1 MARWILC
8 VLALAA
14 TPALAQNPIQ
24 LPTQYPT
31 GDTNYTAHG
40 RRMQPSRNP
49 LDSARADSLKAPR
62 ILVEWPDPDSTM
74 AQLLQRTGYTSTR
87 YQSKDAQL
95 NSSRHELRLSGK
107 AAVSRVQTTLVA
119 DTIVYNDSLKVMRAT
134 APLADTIFLRDPS
147 QGTADLLAQ
156 GRLEYD
162 LRRHF
167 GLVNRLSTSSA
178 QNGQTWYIYGHA
190 AAVKGDTTGQGK
202 SISYAED
209 ASITSCDL
217 PDPHYHFQSSE
228 VKIISKT
235 LLVARPAVLYVADI
249 PVLWLPFIFQD
260 MRSGR
265 RSGIIPPRFSITDI
279 VRTTP
284 DYVRSVDN
292 LGYYF
297 NINDYMDALVSFDWR
312 SGTSTQA
319 GDLGY
324 SKFNGEY
331 RYRWLNRFVSGGIA
345 ASYWTM
351 SDSSRNILFSW
362 QHAQQFSQSSSLNMN
377 LNYSSN
383 TKANLQDAL
392 TAAQALAAISSQLSL
407 TKKLG
412 LFNLSA
418 GGSRSQYTGR
428 DLVNQDFPNFSVT
441 PAGPINLASWL
452 QWTPTLQVDNS
463 QQFNLDNNSLF
474 LYSSK
479 NGVIDSTEVKAN
491 TRTTTATFNTPLR
504 IGRFE
509 LNNSFRYNDQL
520 NDLPT
525 TITQFDF
532 NTGEETGA
540 RTYANFRK
548 TQLDWDTQFS
558 LPGIL
563 QGTWN
568 VAPFVSLTNADG
580 SYSYLVRTTLTN
592 GDWVSQSKRV
602 QTGISASP
610 TFFAFFPGFGPFS
623 RLRQSIQPRLSFAYA
638 PASDVSDAFLQA
650 TGRTRFGYLGG
661 LRQETMQL
669 QLNQTLEAKL
679 RSKSDTAPDA
689 GEKIR
694 LLTINSSPLNYDF
707 VVAARTHRFGVTSNS
722 FSYNLQSDLLPGLDF
737 SSSYSLFQGDP
748 LSDTA
753 QFKPFRT
760 TTTATFTIGKKSN
773 PFATLQ
779 RIFGRTAPVDTNPVG
794 SNLSGSGMYGTD
806 ASGMSPTGI
815 NSLPAIAG
823 SVGSRYPYAIDA
835 NAGWNLQVSYTSSR
849 ARPITGS
856 NVRQVDV
863 KALCA
868 PYQIDPISYQRCLQ
882 NPPAIDSVPPIIGG
896 ATQYVNPSQST
907 LRGNLSFHITPR
919 WSMQWTTGYDFEAH
933 QFSDHVV
940 SLQRDM
946 HDWRAIFAFTQAPG
960 GNFSF
965 TFFISLIAEPNLK
978 FNYDKRTYRPVQT
991 SQLIAPTPSS
1001 TAPTATITAPANNAS
1016 FVQGTSET
1024 FTGSATDPLNGTL
1037 TGGSLVWKDNVSGQI
1052 GTGNSFATAS
1062 LSAGPH
1068 VITLTATDS
1077 QGLTGTATINVTVTA
1092 PPPTPP

>member
-1 MARWILC
+1 VIVRRILC
-8 VLALAA
+8 ALALAA
-14 TPALAQNPIQ
+14 TPALAQNPTP
-24 LPTQYPT
+24 LPTQYPNSGQFP
-31 GDTNYTAHG
+31 GDTNYQHG

-49 LDSARADSLKAPR
+49 ADSARADSLKAPR

-74 AQLLQRTGYTSTR
+74 AQLLQRTGYTTTR

-95 NSSRHELRLSGK
+95 NSNTHSLKLSGK
-107 AAVSRVQTTLVA
+107 AAVERVQTTLVA
-119 DTIVYNDSLKVMRAT
+119 DTIIYNDSLRVMRAT
-134 APLADTIFLRDPS
+134 APMSDTIFLRDPS

-190 AAVKGDTTGQGK
+190 AAVKGDTTGKGH

-217 PDPHYHFQSSE
+217 PVPHYHFQSSE
-228 VKIISKT
+228 VKIISKS

-265 RSGIIPPRFSITDI
+265 RSGIIPPRFGVTDI
-279 VRTTP
+279 VRTSP
-284 DYVRSVDN
+284 DYVRSIDN

-297 NINDYMDALVSFDWR
+297 NINDYMDALLSYDWR
-312 SGTSTQA
+312 SGTSNQE
-319 GDLGY
+319 GDFGY
-324 SKFNGEY
+324 NKLNGEF
-331 RYRWLNRFVSGGIA
+331 RYRWLNRFVSGGIR
-345 ASYWTM
+345 ASYWTY
-351 SDSSRNILFSW
+351 SNGDRTIGFNW

-377 LNYSSN
+377 LNYTSN
-383 TKANLQDAL
+383 TTVYQQDAL
-392 TAAQALAAISSQLSL
+392 TVAQALAAISSQLAL

-412 LFNLSA
+412 PFNITA
-418 GGSRSQYTGR
+418 GGSRSQYAGR

-441 PAGPINLASWL
+441 AQPINIASWL
-452 QWTPTLQVDNS
+452 AWTPTLQVDNN
-463 QQFNLDNNSLF
+463 QAFNLDNNSIF
-474 LYSSK
+474 RYFF
-479 NGVIDSTEVKAN
+479 DSTGKFDSSEVKAN
-491 TRTTTATFNTPLR
+491 TRTTTANFSTPLR

-509 LNNSFRYNDQL
+509 LNNTFRYNDQL

-525 TITQFDF
+525 TVTQFDF
-532 NTGEETGA
+532 NTGVQTGS

-592 GDWVSQSKRV
+592 GEWVSQSKRV

-638 PASDVSDAFLQA
+638 PAADVSDQFLLA
-650 TGRTRFGYLGG
+650 TGRTRSGYLGG
-661 LRQETMQL
+661 LRQETMQF

-679 RSKSDTAPDA
+679 HSKSDTAPDA
-689 GEKIR
+689 GDKIR
-694 LLTINSSPLNYDF
+694 LLTINASPIDYDF
-707 VVAARTHRFGVTSNS
+707 VVAARTHRFGITSNS
-722 FSYNLQSDLLPGLDF
+722 FSYNLQSDLLPGFDF
-737 SSSYSLFQGDP
+737 SSNYSLFQGDP

-760 TTTATFTIGKKSN
+760 GLTATFTIGKKSN
-773 PFATLQ
+773 PFTTLRKLFGGATP
-779 RIFGRTAPVDTNPVG
+779 ADTNPVG
-794 SNLSGSGMYGTD
+794 SNLTGN
-806 ASGMSPTGI
+806 GMSGIDQTGMGI
-815 NSLPAIAG
+815 NALPATAG

-835 NAGWNLQVSYTSSR
+835 NQGWNLQVSFTSSR
-849 ARPITGS
+849 SRPITGT
-856 NVRQVDV
+856 NVKVLDV

-868 PYQIDPISYQRCLQ
+868 PYLVDPIAYQRCLQ
-882 NPPAIDSVPPIIGG
+882 SPPPTDTVSQIIGG
-896 ATQYVNPSQST
+896 ATQYVSPSQST

-919 WSMQWTTGYDFEAH
+919 WSMQWTTGYDFELH
-933 QFSDHVV
+933 EFSDHVV

-946 HDWRAIFAFTQAPG
+946 HDWRAIFAFTQAPN
-960 GNFSF
+960 GNFAF
-965 TFFISLIAEPNLK
+965 NFYISLIAEPNLK
-978 FNYDKRTYRPVQT
+978 FNYDRRTYRPQVV
-991 SQLIAPTPSS
+991 P
-1001 TAPTATITAPANNAS
+1001 
-1016 FVQGTSET
+1016 
-1024 FTGSATDPLNGTL
+1024 
-1037 TGGSLVWKDNVSGQI
+1037 
-1052 GTGNSFATAS
+1052 
-1062 LSAGPH
+1062 
-1068 VITLTATDS
+1068 
-1077 QGLTGTATINVTVTA
+1077 
-1092 PPPTPP
+1092 

>member
-1 MARWILC
+1 VIVRWILC
-8 VLALAA
+8 ALALAA
-14 TPALAQNPIQ
+14 APALAQNPVQ

-31 GDTNYTAHG
+31 SGQFPGDTNFTSHG

-49 LDSARADSLKAPR
+49 ADSARADSLKAPR

-74 AQLLQRTGYTSTR
+74 AQLLQRTGYTTTR

-95 NSSRHELRLSGK
+95 NSIKHELKLSGK
-107 AAVSRVQTTLVA
+107 APMS
-119 DTIVYNDSLKVMRAT
+119 DTIY
-134 APLADTIFLRDPS
+134 LRDPS

-167 GLVNRLSTSSA
+167 GLVNQLSTSSA

-190 AAVKGDTTGQGK
+190 AAVKGDTTGKGH

-228 VKIISKT
+228 VKIISKS

-265 RSGIIPPRFSITDI
+265 RSGIIPPRFGVTDI
-279 VRTTP
+279 VRTSP
-284 DYVRSVDN
+284 DYVRSIDN

-297 NINDYMDALVSFDWR
+297 NINDYMDALVSYDWR
-312 SGTSTQA
+312 SGTSNQE
-319 GDLGY
+319 GDFGY
-324 SKFNGEY
+324 NKFNGEY
-331 RYRWLNRFVSGGIA
+331 RYRWLNRFVSGGIRT
-345 ASYWTM
+345 SYWTY
-351 SDSSRNILFSW
+351 SNGDKTIGFNW
-362 QHAQQFSQSSSLNMN
+362 QHSQQFSQSSSLNMN
-377 LNYSSN
+377 LNYTSN
-383 TKANLQDAL
+383 TTVYQQDAL
-392 TAAQALAAISSQLSL
+392 TVAQALAAISSQLAL

-412 LFNLSA
+412 PFNITA
-418 GGSRSQYTGR
+418 GGSRSQYAGR

-452 QWTPTLQVDNS
+452 QWTPTLQVDNN
-463 QQFNLDNNSLF
+463 QAFNLDNNSLF
-474 LYSSK
+474 RYSTNSA
-479 NGVIDSTEVKAN
+479 GQLDSTEVKAN
-491 TRTTTATFNTPLR
+491 TRTTSATFSTPLR

-525 TITQFDF
+525 TVTQFDF
-532 NTGEETGA
+532 NTGVQTGA
-540 RTYANFRK
+540 RTFANFRK

-580 SYSYLVRTTLTN
+580 SYAYLVRTTLTN
-592 GDWVSQSKRV
+592 GDWVSQAKRI

-623 RLRQSIQPRLSFAYA
+623 RIRQSIQPRLSFAYA
-638 PASDVSDAFLQA
+638 PAADVSDAFLQA
-650 TGRTRFGYLGG
+650 TGRTRSGYLGG
-661 LRQETMQL
+661 LRQETMQF

-679 RSKSDTAPDA
+679 HSKSDTAPDA
-689 GEKIR
+689 GDKIR
-694 LLTINSSPLNYDF
+694 LLTINASPIDYDF

-722 FSYNLQSDLLPGLDF
+722 FSYNLQSDLLPGFDF
-737 SSSYSLFQGDP
+737 SSNYSLFQGDP

-760 TTTATFTIGKKSN
+760 GLTATFTIGKKSN
-773 PFATLQ
+773 PFATLH
-779 RIFGRTAPVDTNPVG
+779 RIFGGGAPRDTTPVG
-794 SNLSGSGMYGTD
+794 ADLTGNGMYSTD
-806 ASGMSPTGI
+806 GTGI
-815 NSLPAIAG
+815 NALPATAG

-835 NAGWNLQVSYTSSR
+835 NQGWNLQVSFTSSR
-849 ARPITGS
+849 SRPITGT
-856 NVRQVDV
+856 NVKILDV
-863 KALCA
+863 RALCQ
-868 PYQIDPISYQRCLQ
+868 PFIVDPIAFQRCLQ
-882 NPPAIDSVPPIIGG
+882 SPPPTDTVSQIIGG
-896 ATQYVNPSQST
+896 ATQFVSPSQST

-919 WSMQWTTGYDFEAH
+919 WSMQWTTGYDFELH

-946 HDWRAIFAFTQAPG
+946 HDWRAIFAFTQAPN
-960 GNFSF
+960 GNFAF
-965 TFFISLIAEPNLK
+965 NFYISLIAEPNLK
-978 FNYDKRTYRPVQT
+978 FNYDRRTYRPQPV
-991 SQLIAPTPSS
+991 P
-1001 TAPTATITAPANNAS
+1001 
-1016 FVQGTSET
+1016 
-1024 FTGSATDPLNGTL
+1024 
-1037 TGGSLVWKDNVSGQI
+1037 
-1052 GTGNSFATAS
+1052 
-1062 LSAGPH
+1062 
-1068 VITLTATDS
+1068 
-1077 QGLTGTATINVTVTA
+1077 
-1092 PPPTPP
+1092 

>member
-1 MARWILC
+1 VIVRRILC
-8 VLALAA
+8 ALALAA
-14 TPALAQNPIQ
+14 TPALAQNPMP
-24 LPTQYPT
+24 LPTQYPNSGQFP
-31 GDTNYTAHG
+31 GDTNYSHG

-49 LDSARADSLKAPR
+49 ADSARADSLKAPR

-74 AQLLQRTGYTSTR
+74 AQLLQRTGYTTTR

-95 NSSRHELRLSGK
+95 NSINHELKLSGK
-107 AAVSRVQTTLVA
+107 AAVERVQTTLVA
-119 DTIVYNDSLKVMRAT
+119 DTIVYNDSLRVMRAT
-134 APLADTIFLRDPS
+134 APMTDTIFLRDPS

-190 AAVKGDTTGQGK
+190 AAVKGDTTGQGH

-217 PDPHYHFQSSE
+217 PEPHYHFQSSE
-228 VKIISKT
+228 VKIISKS

-265 RSGIIPPRFSITDI
+265 RSGIIPPRFGVTDI
-279 VRTTP
+279 VRTSP
-284 DYVRSVDN
+284 DYVRSIDN

-297 NINDYMDALVSFDWR
+297 NINDYMDALLSYDWR
-312 SGTSTQA
+312 SGTSNQE
-319 GDLGY
+319 GDFGY
-324 SKFNGEY
+324 NKLNGEF
-331 RYRWLNRFVSGGIA
+331 RYRWLNRFVSGGIR
-345 ASYWTM
+345 ASYWTY
-351 SDSSRNILFSW
+351 SNGDRTIGFNW

-377 LNYSSN
+377 LNYTSN
-383 TKANLQDAL
+383 TTVYQQDAL
-392 TAAQALAAISSQLSL
+392 TVAQALAAISSQLAL

-412 LFNLSA
+412 PFNITA
-418 GGSRSQYTGR
+418 GGSRSQYAGR

-441 PAGPINLASWL
+441 AQPINIASWL
-452 QWTPTLQVDNS
+452 AWTPTLQVDNN
-463 QQFNLDNNSLF
+463 QAFNLDNNSIF
-474 LYSSK
+474 RYFF
-479 NGVIDSTEVKAN
+479 DSTGKFDSSEVKAN
-491 TRTTTATFNTPLR
+491 TRTTTANFSTPLR

-509 LNNSFRYNDQL
+509 LNNTFRYNDQL

-525 TITQFDF
+525 TVTQFDF
-532 NTGEETGA
+532 NTGVETGS

-592 GDWVSQSKRV
+592 GDWVSQSKRI

-638 PASDVSDAFLQA
+638 PAADVSDQFLQA
-650 TGRTRFGYLGG
+650 TGRTRSGYLGG
-661 LRQETMQL
+661 LRQETLQF

-679 RSKSDTAPDA
+679 HSKSDTAPDA
-689 GEKIR
+689 GDKIR
-694 LLTINSSPLNYDF
+694 LLTINASPIDYDF

-722 FSYNLQSDLLPGLDF
+722 FSYNLQSDLLPGFDF
-737 SSSYSLFQGDP
+737 SSNYSLFQGDP

-760 TTTATFTIGKKSN
+760 GLTATFTIGKKSN
-773 PFATLQ
+773 PFSTL
-779 RIFGRTAPVDTNPVG
+779 RKIFGGATPADTNPVG
-794 SNLSGSGMYGTD
+794 SNLTGNNMDGTDQSGM
-806 ASGMSPTGI
+806 GI
-815 NSLPAIAG
+815 NALPATAG

-835 NAGWNLQVSYTSSR
+835 NQGWNLQVSFTSSR
-849 ARPITGS
+849 SRPITGS
-856 NVRQVDV
+856 NVKVLDV

-868 PYQIDPISYQRCLQ
+868 PYLVDPIAYQRCLQ
-882 NPPAIDSVPPIIGG
+882 SPPPTDTVSQIIGG
-896 ATQYVNPSQST
+896 ATQYVSPSQST

-919 WSMQWTTGYDFEAH
+919 WSMQWTTGYDFELH
-933 QFSDHVV
+933 EFSDHVV

-946 HDWRAIFAFTQAPG
+946 HDWRAIFAFTQAPN
-960 GNFSF
+960 GNFAF
-965 TFFISLIAEPNLK
+965 NFYISLIAEPNLK
-978 FNYDKRTYRPVQT
+978 FNYDRRTYRPQVV
-991 SQLIAPTPSS
+991 P
-1001 TAPTATITAPANNAS
+1001 
-1016 FVQGTSET
+1016 
-1024 FTGSATDPLNGTL
+1024 
-1037 TGGSLVWKDNVSGQI
+1037 
-1052 GTGNSFATAS
+1052 
-1062 LSAGPH
+1062 
-1068 VITLTATDS
+1068 
-1077 QGLTGTATINVTVTA
+1077 
-1092 PPPTPP
+1092 